1 MNIIDKA
8 AKIMLAAHKNQT
20 RKTDGSPYVA
30 HPMMVAKKLARLDL
44 GDEVVAAALL
54 HDVLEDT
61 DFDKKN
67 LQQEVGDKVYQIVLA
82 VSEDK
87 EMEWEDRKQK
97 YIDTV
102 INSPEEVKFVSIA
115 DKIHNLESLINTHQT
130 MGPAIW
136 EKFNRGKDKKMW
148 FEKKL
153 LEGFKKTWSHDLVD
167 EYEKLIK
174 KTEELT

>member
-1 MNIIDKA
+1 MNIIDKT

-44 GDEVVAAALL
+44 KDEVVAAALL

-61 DFDKKN
+61 DFDKSK
-67 LQQEVGDKVYQIVLA
+67 LEKEVGKEVYKIVLA

-87 EMEWEDRKQK
+87 DMEWEERKQK

-115 DKIHNLESLINTHQT
+115 DKIHNLESLIKTHQE

-136 EKFNRGKDKKMW
+136 ERFNRGKEKKMW

-167 EYEKLIK
+167 EYEKLIQ
-174 KTEELT
+174 EAEQLA